1 MSPNLLVDQQAT
13 RLNYQDRLKLV
24 IWTILQLLQ
33 KFLHYQ
39 NQHTHTNMKKRRK
52 SKFHTRQAAMENRAM
67 PCMGQTLAQ
76 QIRVQTIT

>member
-39 NQHTHTNMKKRRK
+39 NQLIHTNMKKRRK
-52 SKFHTRQAAMENRAM
+52 SQFHTRQAAMENRAM
-67 PCMGQTLAQ
+67 PCMGQTRAQ
-76 QIRVQTIT
+76 QIRAQTIT